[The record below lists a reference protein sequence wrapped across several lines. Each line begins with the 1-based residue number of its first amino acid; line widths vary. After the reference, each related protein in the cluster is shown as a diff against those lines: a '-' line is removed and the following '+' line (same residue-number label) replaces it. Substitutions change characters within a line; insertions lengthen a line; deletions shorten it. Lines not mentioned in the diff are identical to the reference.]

1 MIAFIF
7 HNVDAY
13 FILFLRDAQI
23 MLLRN
28 TPHQFGRIAVL
39 LHWSMALAIYGM
51 FALGLWMV
59 SLGYYD
65 SWYHD
70 APEIHK
76 SIGVLLLL
84 TLIIRLVWRVISPPP
99 RPLSS
104 HSPLV
109 RISSVV
115 AHLLLYTLLLAILIS
130 GYLISTADGK
140 PIAVFSWFTLPA
152 LFSGAGEQADLAG
165 DIHLW
170 LAWSVVILSILHG
183 LAAIKHH
190 VIDRDNTLKRMSG
203 LRLPLPSEK
212 DR

>member
-7 HNVDAY
+7 HYVDAY
-13 FILFLRDAQI
+13 FSLFQLKSLF
-23 MLLRN
+23 MSLRN
-28 TPHQFGRIAVL
+28 SPHQFGLISVL
-39 LHWSMALAIYGM
+39 LHWLMALAIYAM

-59 SLGYYD
+59 GLGYYD

-76 SIGVLLLL
+76 SIGILLLL
-84 TLIIRLVWRVISPPP
+84 TLVVRLVWRVLSPPP
-99 RPLSS
+99 KPLSS
-104 HSPLV
+104 YSPLV

-140 PIAVFSWFTLPA
+140 PIAVFNWFTVPA
-152 LFSGAGEQADLAG
+152 LLSGAGGQADLAG

-170 LAWSVVILSILHG
+170 LAWAVIILSLLHAV
-183 LAAIKHH
+183 AALKHH
-190 VIDRDNTLKRMSG
+190 IIDRDMTLKRMSG
-203 LRLPLPSEK
+203 MRIPLPSEK

>member
-28 TPHQFGRIAVL
+28 TPYQFGRVAVL

-59 SLGYYD
+59 GLGYYD

-84 TLIIRLVWRVISPPP
+84 TLIIRLVWRVISSPP

>member
-1 MIAFIF
+1 
-7 HNVDAY
+7 
-13 FILFLRDAQI
+13 
-23 MLLRN
+23 MLIRN
-28 TPHQFGRIAVL
+28 TSHQFGLIAVV
-39 LHWSMALAIYGM
+39 LHWSMALAIYAM

-59 SLGYYD
+59 GLGYYD

-76 SIGVLLLL
+76 SIGVILFL
-84 TLIIRLVWRVISPPP
+84 TLMVRLLWRVISPPP
-99 RPLSS
+99 KPLSS
-104 HSPLV
+104 YSPLV
-109 RISSVV
+109 RISAVV

-140 PIAVFSWFTLPA
+140 PVAVFNLFTLPA

-170 LAWSVVILSILHG
+170 LAWTVVMLSVLHG
-183 LAAIKHH
+183 LAALKHH
-190 VIDRDNTLKRMSG
+190 FIDRDSTLKRMSG
-203 LRLPLPSEK
+203 YPLSTPLEK

>member
-1 MIAFIF
+1 
-7 HNVDAY
+7 
-13 FILFLRDAQI
+13 
-23 MLLRN
+23 MLIRN
-28 TPHQFGRIAVL
+28 TSHQFGLIAVL
-39 LHWSMALAIYGM
+39 LHWTMALAIYAM

-59 SLGYYD
+59 GLGYYD

-76 SIGVLLLL
+76 SIGVILFL
-84 TLIIRLVWRVISPPP
+84 TLIVRLLWRVISPPP
-99 RPLSS
+99 EPLSS
-104 HSPLV
+104 YSPLV
-109 RISSVV
+109 RISAVV

-140 PIAVFSWFTLPA
+140 PITVFNLFTLPA

-170 LAWSVVILSILHG
+170 LAWTVIILSVLHG
-183 LAAIKHH
+183 LAALKHH
-190 VIDRDNTLKRMSG
+190 FVDRDITLKRMSG
-203 LRLPLPSEK
+203 YPLSTPLEK